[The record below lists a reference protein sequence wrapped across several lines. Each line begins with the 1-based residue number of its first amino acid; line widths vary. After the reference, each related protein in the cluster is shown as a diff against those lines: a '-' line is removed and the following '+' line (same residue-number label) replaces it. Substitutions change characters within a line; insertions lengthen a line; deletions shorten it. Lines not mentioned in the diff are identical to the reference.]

1 MTKSVDFSKY
11 SSIHIG
17 PRVDVTMIEHVQ
29 AIPKGMFI
37 VGGSN
42 NLLLSSTPPPL
53 CMLSKTFDFV
63 RLEKDG
69 VHIGGA
75 TPSGKIL
82 SFAKKHD
89 LAHFEL
95 MQKLPGTLG
104 GMVKMN
110 AGLKEWEV
118 FNHLKKILTCKGWID
133 KQDIE
138 FGYRYT
144 NIEDIIYEAVFE
156 IEKGFDEALLAM
168 FKRFRD
174 NQPNFPS
181 CGSCFQNPQGDYAGR
196 LIEDV
201 GLKGKQVG
209 NMAFSDQHANF
220 LINLG
225 NGTYEEALALIRL
238 AEERVL
244 EKFGISL
251 KREIIVL

>member
-1 MTKSVDFSKY
+1 MTKTVDFSKY

-17 PRVDVTMIEHVQ
+17 PVVEVSIIETIQ
-29 AIPKGMFI
+29 ALPEQTLI

-42 NLLLSSTPPPL
+42 NLLLSPTPPPL
-53 CMLSKTFDFV
+53 AMLSKAFDFI

-69 VHIGGA
+69 LHVGGA
-75 TPSGKIL
+75 TPGGKLL
-82 SFAKKHD
+82 SYAKKHN

-118 FNHLKKILTCKGWID
+118 FNHLTKILTCKGWIP
-133 KQDIE
+133 KESIE
-138 FGYRYT
+138 YGYRHT
-144 NIEDIIYEAVFE
+144 DIKEVIFEAVFE
-156 IEKGFDEALLAM
+156 VHQGFDDALLEM

-181 CGSCFQNPQGDYAGR
+181 CGSCFKNPENDFAGR
-196 LIEDV
+196 LIEKV
-201 GLKGKQVG
+201 GLKGYQLG
-209 NMAFSDQHANF
+209 QMAFSAQHANF

-225 NGTYEEALALIRL
+225 NGTYDEAITLMKL
-238 AEERVL
+238 AEQRIL
-244 EKFGISL
+244 ETFGIAL
-251 KREIIVL
+251 EREIIVL